1 MSEQEK
7 EAVEKEEENFEIDL
21 DEVEHIN
28 KGDAS
33 EESTPKVEQ
42 EEVAEEQEEVVEDK
56 EKKSQKPSK
65 FQKRIDDLTHR
76 QKEAER
82 QRDEYYKV
90 ASQTMEENKKLRKQ
104 ANQFGEF
111 GTKEMEG
118 RINSEMESAKQAY
131 KIAYEEGDADKI
143 LDAQTKMMEATN
155 RRGELAQMKQF
166 SDQSKQPSDV
176 DRSIPP
182 PPNAK
187 AVEWASGNPWFNS
200 DMIMT
205 NAAYTIHDELLK
217 QGISGDSD
225 LYYERLDNRMKEEFP
240 HKFSSDDTMTV
251 QKNAGNPVNTTLV
264 TPAGNQS
271 PKKSRKVKLS
281 PSQVAV
287 AKRLGVPLE
296 EYAKQFVALNN

>member
-1 MSEQEK
+1 MSDQDK
-7 EAVEKEEENFEIDL
+7 ETVNETEEDFEIDL
-21 DEVEHIN
+21 GEVEHIN
-28 KGDAS
+28 QGDTPEQKTS
-33 EESTPKVEQ
+33 EVEK
-42 EEVAEEQEEVVEDK
+42 EEVVEEQEEDVEEK
-56 EKKSQKPSK
+56 EKKPQKPSK

-82 QRDEYYKV
+82 QRDEYYRV

-104 ANQFGEF
+104 SAQVGEF

-131 KIAYEEGDADKI
+131 KSAYEEGDADKI

-166 SDQSKQPSDV
+166 SDQSKESKDF

-187 AVEWASGNPWFNS
+187 AVEWASGNAWFNS

-217 QGISGDSD
+217 QGIAGDSD
-225 LYYERLDNRMKEEFP
+225 LYYERLDVRMKEEFP
-240 HKFSSDDTMTV
+240 HKFSSDDTMAA
-251 QKNAGNPVNTTLV
+251 QKNAGTPVNTTLV

-296 EYAKQFVALNN
+296 EYAKQFVALNS